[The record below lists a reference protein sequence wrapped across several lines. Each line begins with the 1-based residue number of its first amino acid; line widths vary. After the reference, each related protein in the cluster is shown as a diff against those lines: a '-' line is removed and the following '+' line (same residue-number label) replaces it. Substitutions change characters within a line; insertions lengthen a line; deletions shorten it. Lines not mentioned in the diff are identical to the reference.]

1 MSAAPFALGVLLLA
15 PLVTAQDRDVDW
27 GRLSQRFDR
36 NGDGEVTRDE
46 FDRPRAFRFLDK
58 NKDGVLSRA
67 DFDEG
72 EEEAGEEMSGAPDAP
87 PSAEGLALYE
97 SDVLPILESSCY
109 DCHAETSKRVKG
121 GLKLDSRAAL
131 LEGGHSG
138 PAIVPGDPDASLFME
153 AVHYG
158 DPDFAMPPD
167 GKLDEADLAALAQ
180 WIELGAPF
188 PSTGDEVPALPTK
201 DETTIDIEAGRQ
213 WWAFRPVTRPEVPTP
228 ADADWVWSEVDAF
241 LKLRMEQA
249 GVTPVGDADKA
260 SWLRRVT
267 FDLTGLPP
275 TPAELE
281 AFLVDDAAESYA
293 AVVERLL
300 ASPRYAERWG
310 RHWLDVAR
318 YAESSGKDSNVVYP
332 HAWRYRDWVIDAF
345 EADLPY
351 DQFLSQQLA
360 GDLLP
365 ASSDDE
371 RAAQQIATG
380 YLAIG
385 PKSHN
390 TRNPVQFTVDMV
402 DEQIDAISRGML
414 GVTLA
419 CARCHDHKFDPIPI
433 EDYYAMAGIL
443 GSTETLYGTHRS
455 LGNLRAAELV
465 ELPLEAR
472 VPNGPQMP
480 SELRRLFERRQ
491 EGLERGLANAT
502 SDVEDLEPAERLR
515 VRNQLDTLETLEDLL
530 SRFGEDGE
538 ALASNRLA
546 MGAREG
552 RGRDARV
559 LERGELEEAG
569 ARVARG
575 FPQVLTDEAPSI
587 GRGSGRRELAQWI
600 ASEDNPLTAR
610 VWVNRVWVNLFGQ
623 GIVASEDNFG
633 KSGLLPTH
641 PELLDWM
648 ASEFMAQGWS
658 TKTLVREL
666 VLSHAYRLSTEGH
679 KGNERL
685 DPEASLLWHMPPRRL
700 EAEALRDAILFAA
713 GTLELRRPVGS
724 PIGVVEGQPR
734 REGILESLIEDNQSR
749 SVYLPILRDKVPHAL
764 ECFDAADPSFV
775 TGEREETV
783 VATQALFLMND
794 EGVMAASD
802 ALARRLQGAADND
815 RDRIELAFQLT
826 LGRDP
831 TSSERSAVRDFLR
844 DFAKIVDQEGGR
856 RRRSGEDQAW
866 SAFAQSLFQSAE
878 FRYRG

>member
-188 PSTGDEVPALPTK
+188 PSTGDDVPALPTE
-201 DETTIDIEAGRQ
+201 DGTAIDIEAGKQ

-228 ADADWVWSEVDAF
+228 AEADWVWSAVDAF

-267 FDLTGLPP
+267 FDLTGLQP

-281 AFLVDDAAESYA
+281 AFLADDAAQSYEV
-293 AVVERLL
+293 VVERLL

-502 SDVEDLEPAERLR
+502 SDVEDL
-515 VRNQLDTLETLEDLL
+515 
-530 SRFGEDGE
+530 
-538 ALASNRLA
+538 
-546 MGAREG
+546 
-552 RGRDARV
+552 
-559 LERGELEEAG
+559 
-569 ARVARG
+569 
-575 FPQVLTDEAPSI
+575 
-587 GRGSGRRELAQWI
+587 
-600 ASEDNPLTAR
+600 
-610 VWVNRVWVNLFGQ
+610 
-623 GIVASEDNFG
+623 
-633 KSGLLPTH
+633 
-641 PELLDWM
+641 
-648 ASEFMAQGWS
+648 
-658 TKTLVREL
+658 
-666 VLSHAYRLSTEGH
+666 
-679 KGNERL
+679 
-685 DPEASLLWHMPPRRL
+685 
-700 EAEALRDAILFAA
+700 
-713 GTLELRRPVGS
+713 
-724 PIGVVEGQPR
+724 
-734 REGILESLIEDNQSR
+734 
-749 SVYLPILRDKVPHAL
+749 
-764 ECFDAADPSFV
+764 
-775 TGEREETV
+775 
-783 VATQALFLMND
+783 
-794 EGVMAASD
+794 
-802 ALARRLQGAADND
+802 
-815 RDRIELAFQLT
+815 
-826 LGRDP
+826 
-831 TSSERSAVRDFLR
+831 
-844 DFAKIVDQEGGR
+844 
-856 RRRSGEDQAW
+856 
-866 SAFAQSLFQSAE
+866 
-878 FRYRG
+878 